1 MVRGILTV
9 GSIALLLALSVRAAQ
24 AVELVG
30 KDKIFIRFTNIRPDD
45 SKILVRLNIVPN
57 HDQPFSWNGKTVYVG
72 NDGEGEKPE
81 EERYLSSGQA
91 SPWVDVGQYMNLQG
105 TRSWDTY
112 LSPLL
117 CGVMTD
123 PTADGLY
130 LLAEVA
136 QGRGTR
142 VVRRLEIDKPDLPAT
157 AEQREYPWLLGYGC
171 WNGSQPFLPT
181 LGLLVP
187 SNPDILP
194 RIYTLEEAMQWQLD
208 VIEEFPDVG
217 RLPTLFSF
225 RTNGRPEVLSAF
237 GYNDYP
243 EDVVT
248 ANFGDEISIKLNTPE
263 EEQNERFR
271 KYMQARG
278 FDPLDLM
285 SDEHV
290 QKAKGLLEEEQWKSV
305 AVTPALP
312 EKPIQFYESAT
323 FRYRLWYEEMKAR
336 TDEII
341 KENPGR
347 KVWTGANFS
356 PHMNVWPDVRQWVGP
371 FKAGAMTMT
380 WTEDWWW
387 QLPEV
392 SPQVYGFLLDGLR
405 LAGSYHSAPMQYYI
419 MPFKGNSEDNFRRQH
434 GLALSHGAKIINHF
448 HTQAQV
454 LTTWDYVDICE
465 SPRTYQA
472 IHDMIRDVGAVE
484 QRLYP
489 AMPEKAEVAI
499 MLSWANDTWDTEDL
513 GGVGHLYGAEYNVNN
528 DERKALWMALRHA
541 QYPVDL
547 ITDEDIAE
555 GRLKN
560 YRVLY
565 IVGAEMLRAAAEPL
579 KMWVKNGG
587 ILYATGGGGLLDE
600 YHQPLKTL
608 HEIYGIKAHELVRRS
623 RHIRPR
629 ETLPKAEPLDTVL
642 LELKSL
648 FEKGGFRGILKEEE
662 GNVIEFPAL
671 LYRETLD
678 PDEGSKVVARYESDN
693 APAAVCHRYGKGM
706 TFYLG
711 ALAGLAYLRPAT
723 PPSSQVLPT
732 EFPGDVRSLI
742 TAPVRWASVRPPVQT
757 SDPLVEAQYMV
768 GENGACV
775 VLTNWRPEPVEELI
789 LEFPG
794 KPDTSSVRSLRAA
807 GYFKGNL
814 HEQERGALVVKTI
827 NGVPRVQMRLEV
839 VDVLL
844 VD

>member
-1 MVRGILTV
+1 MVKLILTL
-9 GSIALLLALSVRAAQ
+9 GSIALLLVLSPTAARC
-24 AVELVG
+24 AELVG

-45 SKILVRLNIVPN
+45 SRILVRLNIVPN
-57 HDQPFSWNGKTVYVG
+57 HNQPFGWNGKTVYVG
-72 NDGEGEKPE
+72 SDGEGEKPE
-81 EERYLSSGQA
+81 KERYLSSGQA
-91 SPWVDVGQYMNLQG
+91 SPWVDMGQYMNFQG

-123 PTADGLY
+123 PQADGLY

-142 VVRRLEIDKPDLPAT
+142 IVRRLAIEKPDLPAV

-171 WNGSQPFLPT
+171 WNGGQPFLPT
-181 LGLLVP
+181 LGLLAP

-217 RLPTLFSF
+217 RTPTLFSF
-225 RTNGRPEVLSAF
+225 RTHGHPEILSAF

-248 ANFGDEISIKLNTPE
+248 ANFGDEISIKVNMPE
-263 EEQNERFR
+263 EEQNKRFR
-271 KYMQARG
+271 KYMQEQG

-285 SDEHV
+285 SDEKA
-290 QKAKGLLEEEQWKSV
+290 QKAKGLPEEEKWELV
-305 AVTPALP
+305 TVTPALP
-312 EKPIQFYESAT
+312 EKPVQFYESAI

-405 LAGSYHSAPMQYYI
+405 LAGSYHGAPMQYYI
-419 MPFKGNSEDNFRRQH
+419 MPFKGNLADNFRRQH

-448 HTQAQV
+448 HTEAQV
-454 LTTWDYVDICE
+454 LTTWDYVDVCE

-484 QRLYP
+484 HRLYP
-489 AMPEKAEVAI
+489 AMPEKAQVAI
-499 MLSWANDTWDTEDL
+499 MLSWAGDTWDTEDI
-513 GGVGHLYGAEYNVNN
+513 GGAGHLYSAEYNVNN

-555 GRLKN
+555 GRLKD

-565 IVGAEMLRAAAEPL
+565 VVGSEMLRAAAQPL
-579 KMWVKNGG
+579 KEWVRGGG
-587 ILYATGGGGLLDE
+587 ILYATSGGGLLDE
-600 YHQPLKTL
+600 HHRPLKTL
-608 HEIYGIKAHELVRRS
+608 HEMYGIETHKLVRKT

-642 LELKSL
+642 MEQES
-648 FEKGGFRGILKEEE
+648 
-662 GNVIEFPAL
+662 NVIEFPAL
-671 LYRETLD
+671 LYRETLI
-678 PDEGSKVVARYESDN
+678 PTEGSEVVGRYKSDN
-693 APAAVCHRYGKGM
+693 TPAAVCHRYGKGT

-711 ALAGLAYLRPAT
+711 ALAGIAYLKPAM
-723 PPSSQVLPT
+723 PPSSQILPT
-732 EFPGDVRSLI
+732 EFPEDLRSLI
-742 TAPVRWASVRPPVQT
+742 TAPVRWANVLPPVQT

-775 VLTNWRPEPVEELI
+775 VLTNWRPEPVENLI
-789 LEFPG
+789 LKFPC
-794 KPDTSSVRSLRAA
+794 KPHTRLVRSLRAA
-807 GYFKGNL
+807 GYFKGQL
-814 HEQERGALVVKTI
+814 HEQERGVLKVEIIDEVPQVK
-827 NGVPRVQMRLEV
+827 VRLEV